1 MADLQYAGEY
11 QIKELL
17 IHTSSGNILD
27 LKTTAQSID
36 IYEDMFASAL
46 SGGITI
52 LDVDN
57 IAENGPIIGQEYL
70 TIKLTTPSL
79 DEEELSLIFAVTKV
93 TVREAIDPNVQLL
106 ALTFVSPEILRD
118 KRVRVYF
125 CNN

>member
-70 TIKLTTPSL
+70 TIKLTTL
-79 DEEELSLIFAVTKV
+79 
-93 TVREAIDPNVQLL
+93 
-106 ALTFVSPEILRD
+106 
-118 KRVRVYF
+118 
-125 CNN
+125 

>member
-17 IHTSSGNILD
+17 IHTSSGSVLS
-27 LKTTAQSID
+27 LTKATQSID
-36 IYEDMFASAL
+36 IYEDMFKTAL
-46 SGGITI
+46 SGSITI

-118 KRVRVYF
+118 KSLNKFR
-125 CNN
+125 